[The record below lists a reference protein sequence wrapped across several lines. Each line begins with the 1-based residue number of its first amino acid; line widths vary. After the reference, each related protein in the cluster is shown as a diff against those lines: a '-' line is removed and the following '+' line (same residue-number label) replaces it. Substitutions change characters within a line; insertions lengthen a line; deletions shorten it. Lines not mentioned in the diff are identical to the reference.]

1 MKKLLFV
8 ITVLLVFAICG
19 LVYCVVQIKMRDQE
33 ILVERVRCAMC
44 ALSVIHQIRDVALPS
59 EMNRWR
65 RVVVAANLDRL
76 NSICLASE
84 QAVEKV
90 LQAPLAREV
99 IAYSLKV
106 VDEREPWCVLSV
118 KAGDLVVEE
127 RTVTYTALHALLLRI
142 PEDAGCNKP
151 IGDL

>member
-1 MKKLLFV
+1 
-8 ITVLLVFAICG
+8 
-19 LVYCVVQIKMRDQE
+19 
-33 ILVERVRCAMC
+33 
-44 ALSVIHQIRDVALPS
+44 
-59 EMNRWR
+59 MNRLR
-65 RVVVAANLDRL
+65 RVAVAANLDRL

-118 KAGDLVVEE
+118 GKEGLYPRASSHAENEE
-127 RTVTYTALHALLLRI
+127 LENSFFRLTCSRVI
-142 PEDAGCNKP
+142 C
-151 IGDL
+151 

>member
-1 MKKLLFV
+1 
-8 ITVLLVFAICG
+8 
-19 LVYCVVQIKMRDQE
+19 
-33 ILVERVRCAMC
+33 
-44 ALSVIHQIRDVALPS
+44 
-59 EMNRWR
+59 MNRLR
-65 RVVVAANLDRL
+65 RVAVAANLDRL

-118 KAGDLVVEE
+118 GKEGPYPRASPHAEKRNCKSSLFPLDL
-127 RTVTYTALHALLLRI
+127 RPRHLL
-142 PEDAGCNKP
+142 D
-151 IGDL
+151 